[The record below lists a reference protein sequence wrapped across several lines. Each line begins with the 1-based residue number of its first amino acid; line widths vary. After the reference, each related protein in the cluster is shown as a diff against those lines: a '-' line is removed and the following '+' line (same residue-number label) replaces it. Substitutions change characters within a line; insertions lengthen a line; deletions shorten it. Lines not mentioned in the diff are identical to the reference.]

1 MANKINDGI
10 NPYNFVVRDNARLV
24 NIPNVGEVI
33 TFWDEPNK
41 RVVISDEGYWNPH
54 SPVGEKLDIAIA
66 WAHSQG
72 YKAGV
77 VVTPYASNRF
87 GDGVTT
93 TAGGYTRSMKG
104 ATDDELRDYV
114 DAADFVVVDPY
125 AVSAITATPDVLQN
139 FANFTKN
146 VGEYAKSKGKDAW
159 LVLQG
164 FATPDVDVSTIE
176 EYNKK
181 LISENA
187 GIYDD
192 LSFFNTTDFGN
203 PSNPNESAEGLKQVN
218 TGLLNSYASESAKPF
233 DMASEG
239 NIKIPTNWNNYSTKD
254 KIDWFNSNKVTSAQ
268 LTNIGVQ
275 KEEIDWMRNNGY
287 YDNPKEVQGLLTTS
301 TNNSSAN
308 VLPTA
313 RNTLITA
320 AANEGDQFEDSG
332 FFNQA
337 KNVSESTA
345 IPTATS
351 TAIPTATST
360 ATPIA
365 TSTAIPTEK
374 PTATPTATSTASKSP
389 STSVVD
395 NLTKQILG
403 QGNTT
408 NWQGGVDAQTAA
420 KDMAKIMAG
429 IGITDINQFGKVIQ
443 TGLQEDVRPDG
454 RGGFV
459 NLKGQQ
465 VDPAG
470 VTPLEMDGNI
480 VGYSSPTGTQET
492 FGNKE
497 TGQIVPN
504 TYAERQ
510 TGNAFGGTY
519 EGKGNTAYRV
529 DIGADGKP
537 VFYTTGASSRD
548 DISAFAPIIAAALTP
563 VLGPAAASLL
573 GPTAST
579 LATGALTG
587 AMVGGGTAAITGDSV
602 LKGALLGG
610 AGGALGDYLKA
621 AGGATLGDASDI
633 AMQMADSGAT
643 LPEIEAALTNSGFS
657 PSVVAESLKD
667 AANVLTSTTST
678 ITTAPS
684 SIPSLLDTVSVVA
697 PSTAPTLT
705 SLLTA
710 ASTIPSIT
718 ANQVTSPVT
727 TQVTTPTA
735 EQTITSDRPSTVAD
749 IINSITSVVPTI
761 TPAAAQTI
769 AEQVIT
775 SNRPVTTQDVINAIT
790 SSVTTP
796 VTTPTIPEQV
806 ITGQAPTTTNQDVI
820 NSIVASIPT
829 TTPSQVTAPTTT
841 PAVTEQVITANR
853 PATVAD
859 IINSITS
866 VAPVTTTPVTTA
878 PVVQDQVI
886 TADRPATVAD
896 IINSITSVLPVT
908 TPTTPV
914 TTAPVTQD
922 QVITAN
928 RPTTISDVI
937 NSIVASVTPT
947 VVPPATT
954 PKTETKTEKDK
965 SLGVSDVIRL
975 AQIGTTVAALN
986 AASNAGGGTN
996 QYDIVPVPES
1006 WTTPAITG
1014 TTPSTLPAID
1024 FGNRNL
1030 LMGTQ
1035 WEKLLNPNYGKIP
1048 TPVQYSQPSNL
1059 SYNDLMGILGSKS
1072 GMPSASSLSIND
1084 IISGIQ
1090 NQYGQTPRSTM
1101 G

>member
-1 MANKINDGI
+1 MALLN
-10 NPYNFVVRDNARLV
+10 L
-24 NIPNVGEVI
+24 
-33 TFWDEPNK
+33 
-41 RVVISDEGYWNPH
+41 
-54 SPVGEKLDIAIA
+54 
-66 WAHSQG
+66 
-72 YKAGV
+72 
-77 VVTPYASNRF
+77 ASNTLDGGSGDMDYIKRF
-87 GDGVTT
+87 S
-93 TAGGYTRSMKG
+93 A
-104 ATDDELRDYV
+104 DE
-114 DAADFVVVDPY
+114 F
-125 AVSAITATPDVLQN
+125 
-139 FANFTKN
+139 
-146 VGEYAKSKGKDAW
+146 
-159 LVLQG
+159 
-164 FATPDVDVSTIE
+164 
-176 EYNKK
+176 
-181 LISENA
+181 
-187 GIYDD
+187 
-192 LSFFNTTDFGN
+192 
-203 PSNPNESAEGLKQVN
+203 
-218 TGLLNSYASESAKPF
+218 LN
-233 DMASEG
+233 
-239 NIKIPTNWNNYSTKD
+239 
-254 KIDWFNSNKVTSAQ
+254 
-268 LTNIGVQ
+268 
-275 KEEIDWMRNNGY
+275 
-287 YDNPKEVQGLLTTS
+287 
-301 TNNSSAN
+301 
-308 VLPTA
+308 
-313 RNTLITA
+313 LITA
-320 AANEGDQFEDSG
+320 NNASA
-332 FFNQA
+332 NQA
-337 KNVSESTA
+337 TESGLKLLYEAGYNPSEAAKLWNDAFGTKFTAQDYTTSLNNYGIAKGDKPQLAVFGDSISSSVGYALDGKGGGYSDTTYGNNLAQYLGQSLKVNAVNNSMGGTTSSDSLSGTGIPYAGSVLPIEYGDFASYITKNKPETALLRFGAADAIRLNDPATTLKNIESMVKLSKENGTKPILVGVTPFAKMGEFSAGNIDAGITDSMIASANA
-345 IPTATS
+345 INQGIKDLAGKYGVQFIDVRQVPVTQGALLDGVHPSAEYGAALNDYIASQIKTEGVFKQPETKAAEPTAMTTS
-351 TAIPTATST
+351 PAAI
-360 ATPIA
+360 
-365 TSTAIPTEK
+365 
-374 PTATPTATSTASKSP
+374 TPTTSSN
-389 STSVVD
+389 SVVD

-403 QGNTT
+403 QGNIA

-497 TGQIVPN
+497 TGQVVPN

-529 DIGADGKP
+529 DVGADGKP

-610 AGGALGDYLKA
+610 AGGVLGDYLKT

-727 TQVTTPTA
+727 TPVTTQVTTPTA
-735 EQTITSDRPSTVAD
+735 EQTITSDRPATVAD
-749 IINSITSVVPTI
+749 IINSITSVTPTTT
-761 TPAAAQTI
+761 TPTTTPTV

-790 SSVTTP
+790 SIITTP

-841 PAVTEQVITANR
+841 PAVTEQVITA
-853 PATVAD
+853 
-859 IINSITS
+859 
-866 VAPVTTTPVTTA
+866 
-878 PVVQDQVI
+878 
-886 TADRPATVAD
+886 DRPATVAD

-908 TPTTPV
+908 TPTTTTPV

-922 QVITAN
+922 QVITAD

-937 NSIVASVTPT
+937 NSIVAAVTPT

-954 PKTETKTEKDK
+954 PTTPTTTTDTQKDK

-1006 WTTPAITG
+1006 WTTPTTTG

-1030 LMGTQ
+1030 LIGTQ

-1048 TPVQYSQPSNL
+1048 EPVQYSQPSNL